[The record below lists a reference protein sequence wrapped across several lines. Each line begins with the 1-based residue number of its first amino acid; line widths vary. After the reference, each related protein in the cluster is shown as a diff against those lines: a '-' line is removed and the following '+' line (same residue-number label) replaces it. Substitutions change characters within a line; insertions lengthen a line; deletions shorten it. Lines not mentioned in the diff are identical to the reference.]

1 MDNETTVPIGL
12 DNGPG
17 VRVAPNP
24 EPLLLLEAPKPE
36 TMVDEDTGILIDAL
50 PYIDMQYNDDNMQAA
65 VDALITDEMV
75 SSTKTPDDFL
85 DDLKLPDHEVKW
97 SSPFLQSQWDRLKGG
112 DQRSPP
118 LDRSKYQVP
127 PPPADKRDDLGAW
140 QQAVDNA
147 HTQLE
152 TQYLRLVNLDLL
164 SKYGPNAW
172 LTHGNDLEAIVTR
185 KKTDLADRRQ
195 DIENLNRKRKAAQLA
210 AGDKLRVLEGR
221 FHKYVR
227 KTNEMEA
234 ACAVLEREVSRL
246 RKRAKKA
253 GIVKEGDK
261 SGTKRFLPASGG
273 RTGMD
278 TTA

>member
-1 MDNETTVPIGL
+1 MADNGTTVPLGL
-12 DNGPG
+12 NDGPG
-17 VRVAPNP
+17 PREAPNP

-36 TMVDEDTGILIDAL
+36 TMVDADTGILIDAL

-75 SSTKTPDDFL
+75 ASMKTPDDFL
-85 DDLKLPDHEVKW
+85 DDLKLPDHKVKW
-97 SSPFLQSQWDRLKGG
+97 ESPFLQSQWDNIKQGEITT
-112 DQRSPP
+112 P

-127 PPPADKRDDLGAW
+127 PPPADKRDDLEAW
-140 QQAVDNA
+140 QTAVDNA
-147 HTQLE
+147 HAQLE

-172 LTHGNDLEAIVTR
+172 LTHGNDLEAIVTK
-185 KKTDLADRRQ
+185 KKTELEDSRQ
-195 DIENLNRKRKAAQLA
+195 AIENLNRKRKAAQLA
-210 AGDKLRVLEGR
+210 AGDKLRALEGK

-234 ACAVLEREVSRL
+234 ACFVLEREVTRL

-253 GIVKEGDK
+253 GILKEGDK
-261 SGTKRFLPASGG
+261 TGTKRFLPASGG
-273 RTGMD
+273 MMD
-278 TTA
+278 TTS